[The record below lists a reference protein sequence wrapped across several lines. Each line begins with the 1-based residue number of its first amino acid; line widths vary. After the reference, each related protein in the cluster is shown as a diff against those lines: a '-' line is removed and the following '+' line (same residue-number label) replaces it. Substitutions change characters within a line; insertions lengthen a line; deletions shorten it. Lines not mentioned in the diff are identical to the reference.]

1 MILLFH
7 VTRSADL
14 NGHELNYAIIDTFSK
29 PDKEPRCERT
39 LPCDSQKGKP
49 KCYYVTPVEIT
60 LKPKIQVDIAV
71 SKIPVRQVIETAK
84 HVLHTDNIGVGR
96 IFITDVEN
104 TVRVRTR
111 EEGCVAL

>member
-1 MILLFH
+1 MP
-7 VTRSADL
+7 
-14 NGHELNYAIIDTFSK
+14 DTQASVSK
-29 PDKEPRCERT
+29 VNLSLYTIVAPSFCKFG
-39 LPCDSQKGKP
+39 KGKP
-49 KCYYVTPVEIT
+49 EYYRGTPVEIT
-60 LKPKIQVDIAV
+60 LKPKIQEGIAV

-104 TVRVRTR
+104 IVRVRTR

>member
-39 LPCDSQKGKP
+39 LSCGTQKGKP
-49 KCYYVTPVEIT
+49 EYYRGTPVEIT
-60 LKPKIQVDIAV
+60 LKPKIQEGIVV

-96 IFITDVEN
+96 ILITDVEN
-104 TVRVRTR
+104 IVRVRTR
-111 EEGCVAL
+111 EVGCVAL

>member
-29 PDKEPRCERT
+29 SDKEPRCERT
-39 LPCDSQKGKP
+39 LPCVMQKGKP
-49 KCYYVTPVEIT
+49 EYYRGTPVEIT
-60 LKPKIQVDIAV
+60 LKPKIQEGIVV

-84 HVLHTDNIGVGR
+84 QVLHTDNIGVGR

-104 TVRVRTR
+104 IVRVRTR
-111 EEGCVAL
+111 EVGCVAL